1 MLDGSALAGPHR
13 EGSLLLTG
21 RRRRR
26 GKGREAQRSTNVLEE
41 QKRRPHEDCR
51 WVMYFQSSNAEGYPV
66 CKLVLISLLEG
77 RDFPW
82 GLESQDDLPAEGTK
96 DICKA
101 DTGLKVAIF
110 CPPFRIPSSQTCT
123 GLTSGERGF
132 ALGPGD
138 RKIHLQKGPK
148 TSVKKAGRYEE
159 PSWYLTS
166 SSSSPFLR
174 GRPGDGSHAPN
185 SLAPGFPL
193 LKPAVISQLE
203 GGGELG
209 GPSPL
214 ASGTGTGP
222 QGLWTD
228 EAVVRQRTPR
238 GSWKVGKLRH
248 GKKVYAVAVSGSTHH
263 VYTCGHGY
271 IRVWNESALHA
282 WDQAPQA
289 QLNLQD
295 HQNCVL
301 TCKLFPD
308 EQRLITGGLSQTLT
322 LWDLAPTPRIR
333 AQLASTGPMCYS
345 LAISSNAQI
354 CLACFKGFVEIWDL
368 QNQILIRKHEVPIYG
383 SRCVD
388 ITGNKF
394 WTGGEDTSLY
404 SWDLRS
410 YQRLQQH
417 DLQHEVPGWPP
428 PGCVQPR
435 GPGVVGARG
444 SGILSI
450 THDPS
455 EEWLLVGLRMSDIII
470 LHTHRKEKFKAVLH
484 KYIHHHNLKFA
495 SCEESTDI
503 LCCDVSS
510 DNQYLVTGSKNS
522 ATVYQL
528 LY

>member
-1 MLDGSALAGPHR
+1 MSEEKEEASFSILTIYDDPEERGSVPESPGISSQHEHHTQSQLDEVCGPLQQLP
-13 EGSLLLTG
+13 GSLAQCGPVFQEVSCVTPQQWVPQALDRSELQVPWFSEVESEEAEPGPRGQG
-21 RRRRR
+21 RL
-26 GKGREAQRSTNVLEE
+26 SPL
-41 QKRRPHEDCR
+41 
-51 WVMYFQSSNAEGYPV
+51 WVKASLGY
-66 CKLVLISLLEG
+66 
-77 RDFPW
+77 D
-82 GLESQDDLPAEGTK
+82 
-96 DICKA
+96 
-101 DTGLKVAIF
+101 
-110 CPPFRIPSSQTCT
+110 
-123 GLTSGERGF
+123 
-132 ALGPGD
+132 
-138 RKIHLQKGPK
+138 
-148 TSVKKAGRYEE
+148 
-159 PSWYLTS
+159 
-166 SSSSPFLR
+166 
-174 GRPGDGSHAPN
+174 
-185 SLAPGFPL
+185 PL
-193 LKPAVISQLE
+193 LATQPPI
-203 GGGELG
+203 
-209 GPSPL
+209 P
-214 ASGTGTGP
+214 
-222 QGLWTD
+222 D

-238 GSWKVGKLRH
+238 GSWKVGKLHH

-417 DLQHEVPGWPP
+417 DLQHE
-428 PGCVQPR
+428 
-435 GPGVVGARG
+435 
-444 SGILSI
+444 ILSI

-495 SCEESTDI
+495 SCGSYFVTTQDESIHCLAAPSLQRLFQAEESTDI